1 MKNRPILGAFSSR
14 ITVKLRNSKSSRIDK
29 LPHRLLL
36 AVLAKSEPNSDSRR
50 VLEGILIEGLKNVGE
65 QK

>member
-1 MKNRPILGAFSSR
+1 M
-14 ITVKLRNSKSSRIDK
+14 KLRNSKSSRIDK

-50 VLEGILIEGLKNVGE
+50 VLEGILIEGLKNVRE